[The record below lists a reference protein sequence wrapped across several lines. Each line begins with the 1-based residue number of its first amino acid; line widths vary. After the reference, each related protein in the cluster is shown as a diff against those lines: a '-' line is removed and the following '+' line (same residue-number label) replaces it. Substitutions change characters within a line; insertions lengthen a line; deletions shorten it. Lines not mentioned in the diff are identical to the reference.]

1 MEWNMIIVMKL
12 ILSIAI
18 YYKVYKNKEK
28 ETKREHKSVLY
39 YFTSVF
45 FTL

>member
-1 MEWNMIIVMKL
+1 MKL
-12 ILSIAI
+12 ILNIAR
-18 YYKVYKNKEK
+18 YYKVYTNREK

-45 FTL
+45 FTWKCRSYL